1 MNSFPLISFL
11 TILPALGTVFLWSRG
26 RHMSAHG
33 VQRTGYLFSG
43 LSFLV
48 VAILGLQFDTSSG
61 ELQAVERYDWI
72 PTLGVEYAVGID
84 GLSLLMIGLT
94 ALLVPMSLRAADPT
108 CARPHHFVA
117 LVLLLQT
124 GLIGTFTTLNFFHW
138 FLFWEISLIPAFFLI
153 WTWGGPNRRSAALQF
168 FVYTFVGSIG
178 LLLAFLGLFAA
189 TGTFDFATL
198 AEQARDGSLM
208 SSLASNLAW
217 ADIPIRWIGLILF
230 ALAFLGVAVKVPL
243 YPFHT
248 WLPTTYSEAPTAVT
262 ILLTGLMSKMGV
274 YALLRL
280 IVPIFRDQMLLV
292 ATPLLFLAVLTI
304 VLSAFAA
311 YRQEDLKR
319 VFAYSSINHLGYCFL
334 GVFALVSGS
343 AFDSSWNAE
352 AAAAVNGVVLQM
364 FNHGIVAGFIFYL
377 VGRLEQRSQGV
388 RGIND
393 FGGLRERAPQFATA
407 LGVALFASLGLPG
420 LNAFIGEFLIFKG
433 AFALVKWAPAIATLG
448 LLITAV
454 FLLGVI
460 QKVLTG
466 PLNPKWQ
473 DFPDLNSGER
483 SIVAPCLVI
492 MLLVGLFPQLLI
504 RFFNASTLRYLA
516 QLGGL
521 E

>member
-1 MNSFPLISFL
+1 
-11 TILPALGTVFLWSRG
+11 
-26 RHMSAHG
+26 
-33 VQRTGYLFSG
+33 
-43 LSFLV
+43 
-48 VAILGLQFDTSSG
+48 
-61 ELQAVERYDWI
+61 
-72 PTLGVEYAVGID
+72 
-84 GLSLLMIGLT
+84 
-94 ALLVPMSLRAADPT
+94 
-108 CARPHHFVA
+108 
-117 LVLLLQT
+117 
-124 GLIGTFTTLNFFHW
+124 
-138 FLFWEISLIPAFFLI
+138 
-153 WTWGGPNRRSAALQF
+153 
-168 FVYTFVGSIG
+168 
-178 LLLAFLGLFAA
+178 
-189 TGTFDFATL
+189 
-198 AEQARDGSLM
+198 M

-292 ATPLLFLAVLTI
+292 GTPLLFLAVLTI

-393 FGGLRERAPQFATA
+393 FGGLRERAPQFATS
-407 LGVALFASLGLPG
+407 LGVALYASLGLPG